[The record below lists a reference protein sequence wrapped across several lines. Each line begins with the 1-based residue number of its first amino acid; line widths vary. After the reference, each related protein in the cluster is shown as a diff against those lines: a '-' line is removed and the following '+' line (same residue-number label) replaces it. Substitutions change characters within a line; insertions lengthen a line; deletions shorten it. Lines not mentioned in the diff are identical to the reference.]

1 MLGFQ
6 TLCNLNLE
14 EHPVKLLLLR
24 ELSEQIYP
32 NTTVY
37 VADELRDSHSG
48 I

>member
-6 TLCNLNLE
+6 LCNLNLQ

-24 ELSEQIYP
+24 ELSEQVYP
-32 NTTVY
+32 DIAAY
-37 VADELRDSHSG
+37 AADELRYLHSG